1 MNVHELFDLIGVI
14 LMFNADS
21 DNHVIS
27 LSCGRKTS
35 LHTRVPI
42 SHVEPFLLYYLFNFL
57 YTLWTELWYFKQT
70 EILLNAERRRSI
82 SDISEYGVEQEQEIV
97 NLELSWSRVI
107 IKCSEHRE
115 EIFEAPFCSHTL
127 VLGP

>member
-1 MNVHELFDLIGVI
+1 MNVRELFDLIGVI

-42 SHVEPFLLYYLFNFL
+42 SHVEPFLLYYLLNVLIYVMNRTVIFQTNWNSFKRRAKAE
-57 YTLWTELWYFKQT
+57 YFWHQWVRSGAGAGNSEPAAELEQ
-70 EILLNAERRRSI
+70 
-82 SDISEYGVEQEQEIV
+82 SDY
-97 NLELSWSRVI
+97 
-107 IKCSEHRE
+107 
-115 EIFEAPFCSHTL
+115 
-127 VLGP
+127 